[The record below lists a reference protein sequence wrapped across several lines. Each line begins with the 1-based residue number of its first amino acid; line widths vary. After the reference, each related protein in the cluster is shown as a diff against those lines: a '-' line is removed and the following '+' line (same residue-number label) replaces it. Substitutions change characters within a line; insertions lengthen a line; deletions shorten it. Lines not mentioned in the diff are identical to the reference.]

1 MKPYKPGGYTSVS
14 PYLVVQGA
22 QRMVDLLRKVF
33 NAETLRRYDNDDGT
47 IMHVEVKIDDAVV
60 MLADSN
66 DQYPPNKSLIHVYV
80 PDVDDVFKKAL
91 AEGCQAMEAPRT
103 RDGDPD
109 RRGSFL
115 DFSGN
120 IWAVGTQQS

>member
-14 PYLVVQGA
+14 PYLVVAGA
-22 QRMVDLLRKVF
+22 QRMVDLLRKIF
-33 NAETLRRYDNDDGT
+33 DAEVLRRYDNEDGS
-47 IMHVEVKIDDAVV
+47 IMHLEVKIDDSVV
-60 MLADSN
+60 MVADSN

-80 PDVDDVFKKAL
+80 PDVDVVFEKAIR
-91 AEGCQAMEAPRT
+91 EGCQVMEAPRT
-103 RDGDPD
+103 REGDPD

-120 IWAVGTQQS
+120 IWAIGTQQS

>member
-1 MKPYKPGGYTSVS
+1 MKAYKPGGYTSVS
-14 PYLVVQGA
+14 PYLVVAGA

-33 NAETLRRYDNDDGT
+33 HAELLRRYDNEDGS
-47 IMHVEVKIDDAVV
+47 IMHVEVKIDDSVI

-80 PDVDDVFKKAL
+80 PEVDVVFEKAL
-91 AEGCQAMEAPRT
+91 REGCQAMEAPRT
-103 RDGDPD
+103 REGDPD

-120 IWAVGTQQS
+120 IWAIGTQQS